1 MLVVV
6 VEQETVFRRVG
17 FLTLVLSPVLRASRN
32 AVVFA
37 QAVVHVAHVVLAV
50 AVEGV
55 VVGVPAGIA
64 AEFLVG
70 ATDEPLATF
79 DTGSVHTESYLL
91 FSGSDLEMGM
101 RKRYSTSNLRKIPP
115 LMSGFNSVRSSPKAG
130 KPKAP
135 GQFSPWAY
143 TKKRR
148 YTAHLGAQ
156 QDGVIEGGTCRWGSQ
171 TRGSWG
177 LRPPV
182 VPSRDV
188 ETAADAVVVH
198 PRVTLPRGC
207 RCRPKWAGPCP
218 FQKRLLGLW

>member
-1 MLVVV
+1 MVQGKVALVVYVEVGMPVLGGVGAGVV
-6 VEQETVFRRVG
+6 VEQETVFLQGG
-17 FLTLVLSPVLRASRN
+17 FLDLGLVAGVEGLED

-55 VVGVPAGIA
+55 VVGVPTGIA

-115 LMSGFNSVRSSPKAG
+115 LMSGFNWVRSSPKL
-130 KPKAP
+130 KADSP
-135 GQFSPWAY
+135 RSIFSPWAY
-143 TKKRR
+143 TSKSSL
-148 YTAHLGAQ
+148 A
-156 QDGVIEGGTCRWGSQ
+156 
-171 TRGSWG
+171 
-177 LRPPV
+177 
-182 VPSRDV
+182 
-188 ETAADAVVVH
+188 
-198 PRVTLPRGC
+198 
-207 RCRPKWAGPCP
+207 
-218 FQKRLLGLW
+218 